1 MDIRL
6 AGITKV
12 FEPDIV
18 ALEDI
23 YLSIDQGEFVYLVG
37 TTGSGKTTLLRL
49 ISREYLPTRGQITV
63 GDVNLRKVSRN
74 RLPFYRRDVGVV
86 FQDFKLLPNLT
97 VFENVAFVLEAMGIP
112 SRIVQNRANE
122 VIDQVGLWRRR
133 FLKPPQLS
141 GGEQQRVAIARAMA
155 NSPSVLL
162 ADAPTGN
169 LALRTSEEIMRL
181 LLSINAAGTTVL
193 VATHDQYLVDAYRQ
207 RLVELHNGRLKRDER
222 RGRYFID
229 GEL

>member
-6 AGITKV
+6 SGITKV

-23 YLSIDQGEFVYLVG
+23 YLSVDSGEFLYLVG

-63 GDVNLRKVSRN
+63 GDRNLRKLRSSE
-74 RLPFYRRDVGVV
+74 LPYYRREVGVV

-112 SRIVQNRANE
+112 PKLVESRSNE

-155 NSPSVLL
+155 NSPSVFL
-162 ADAPTGN
+162 ADEPTGN
-169 LALRTSEEIMRL
+169 LDLRTSEEIMRL
-181 LLSINAAGTTVL
+181 LLSINASGTTVI

-222 RGRYFID
+222 RGRYFVD

>member
-6 AGITKV
+6 AGVTKV

-23 YLSIDQGEFVYLVG
+23 YLSIDKGEFVYLVG

-63 GDVNLRKVSRN
+63 GDVNLRKIGRGQ
-74 RLPFYRRDVGVV
+74 LPFYRRDVGVV
-86 FQDFKLLPNLT
+86 FQDYKLLPNLT

-112 SRIVQNRANE
+112 PRVVQNRANE

-155 NSPSVLL
+155 NSPSIFL
-162 ADAPTGN
+162 ADEPTGN
-169 LALRTSEEIMRL
+169 LDLRTSEEIMRL

>member
-6 AGITKV
+6 SGVTKV

-18 ALEDI
+18 ALEDV
-23 YLSIDQGEFVYLVG
+23 YLSVDSGEFLYLVG

-63 GDVNLRKVSRN
+63 GDRNLRKLRSSD
-74 RLPFYRRDVGVV
+74 LPYYRREVGVV

-112 SRIVQNRANE
+112 PKLVESRSNE

-133 FLKPPQLS
+133 FVKPPQLS

-155 NSPSVLL
+155 NSPSVFL
-162 ADAPTGN
+162 ADEPTGN
-169 LALRTSEEIMRL
+169 LDLRTSEDIMRL
-181 LLSINAAGTTVL
+181 LLSINASGTTVI

-222 RGRYFID
+222 RGRYFVD

>member
-6 AGITKV
+6 AGVTKA
-12 FEPDIV
+12 FDPDIV
-18 ALEDI
+18 ALEDV
-23 YLSIDQGEFVYLVG
+23 YLSIDRGEFVYLVG

-63 GDVNLRKVSRN
+63 GDLNLRKISR
-74 RLPFYRRDVGVV
+74 RDLPFYRREVGVV
-86 FQDFKLLPNLT
+86 FQDYRLLPNLT
-97 VFENVAFVLEAMGIP
+97 VIENVQFVLEAMGIP
-112 SRIVQNRANE
+112 PRIVQSRSNE

-155 NSPSVLL
+155 NSPSIFL
-162 ADAPTGN
+162 ADEPTGN
-169 LALRTSEEIMRL
+169 LDLRTSEEIMRL
-181 LLSINAAGTTVL
+181 LLSINAAGTTVI

-207 RLVELHNGRLKRDER
+207 RVVELHNGRIKRDER

-229 GEL
+229 DEL

>member
-6 AGITKV
+6 AGVTKV

-23 YLSIDQGEFVYLVG
+23 YLSIDKGEFVYLVG

-63 GDVNLRKVSRN
+63 GDVNLRKIGRGQ
-74 RLPFYRRDVGVV
+74 LPFYRRDVGVV
-86 FQDFKLLPNLT
+86 FQDYKLLPNLT

-112 SRIVQNRANE
+112 PRVVQNRANE

-155 NSPSVLL
+155 NSPSIFL
-162 ADAPTGN
+162 ADEPTGN
-169 LALRTSEEIMRL
+169 LDLRTSEEIMRL

-207 RLVELHNGRLKRDER
+207 RPVELHNGRLKRDER

>member
-6 AGITKV
+6 SGVTKM

-23 YLSIDQGEFVYLVG
+23 YLSVDSGEFVYLVG

-49 ISREYLPTRGQITV
+49 ISREYMPTRGQITV
-63 GDVNLRKVSRN
+63 GDRNLRKLRSSD
-74 RLPFYRRDVGVV
+74 LPYYRREVGVV
-86 FQDFKLLPNLT
+86 FQDYKLLPNLT
-97 VFENVAFVLEAMGIP
+97 VFENIAFVLETMGIP
-112 SRIVQNRANE
+112 PKLVEIRSNE

-133 FLKPPQLS
+133 FLKPAQLS

-155 NSPSVLL
+155 NSPAVFL
-162 ADAPTGN
+162 ADEPTGN
-169 LALRTSEEIMRL
+169 LDLRTSEEIMRL
-181 LLSINAAGTTVL
+181 LLSINAAGTTVI

-222 RGRYFID
+222 RGRYFVD

>member
-6 AGITKV
+6 SGVTKV
-12 FEPDIV
+12 FEPEIV

-23 YLSIDQGEFVYLVG
+23 YLSVDSGEFLYLVG

-63 GDVNLRKVSRN
+63 GDRNLRKLRSSD
-74 RLPFYRRDVGVV
+74 LPYYRREVGVV

-112 SRIVQNRANE
+112 PKLVESRSNE

-155 NSPSVLL
+155 NSPSVFL
-162 ADAPTGN
+162 ADEPTGN
-169 LALRTSEEIMRL
+169 LDLRTSEEIMRL
-181 LLSINAAGTTVL
+181 LLSINASGTTVI

-207 RLVELHNGRLKRDER
+207 RLVELHNGRVKRDER
-222 RGRYFID
+222 RGRYFVD

>member
-6 AGITKV
+6 AGVTKV
-12 FEPDIV
+12 FEPDII

-23 YLSIDQGEFVYLVG
+23 YLSIDKGEFVYLVG

-49 ISREYLPTRGQITV
+49 ISREYVPTRGQITV
-63 GDVNLRKVSRN
+63 GDVNLRKISRN
-74 RLPFYRRDVGVV
+74 QLPFYRRDVGVV
-86 FQDFKLLPNLT
+86 FQDYKLLPNLT
-97 VFENVAFVLEAMGIP
+97 LFENVAFVLEAMGIP
-112 SRIVQNRANE
+112 PRIVQNRANE

-155 NSPSVLL
+155 NSPSIFL
-162 ADAPTGN
+162 ADEPTGN
-169 LALRTSEEIMRL
+169 LDLRTSEEIMRL
-181 LLSINAAGTTVL
+181 LLSINAAGTTVI

>member
-1 MDIRL
+1 MW
-6 AGITKV
+6 
-12 FEPDIV
+12 EPQARERPPPPAHLPGV
-18 ALEDI
+18 P
-23 YLSIDQGEFVYLVG
+23 SHQGADH
-37 TTGSGKTTLLRL
+37 
-49 ISREYLPTRGQITV
+49 RG
-63 GDVNLRKVSRN
+63 GVNLRKIGRGQ
-74 RLPFYRRDVGVV
+74 LPFYRRDVGVV
-86 FQDFKLLPNLT
+86 FQDYKLLPNLT

-112 SRIVQNRANE
+112 PRVVQNRANE

-155 NSPSVLL
+155 NSPSIFL
-162 ADAPTGN
+162 ADEPTGN
-169 LALRTSEEIMRL
+169 LDLRTSEEIMRL